1 MGHRCLAFMGTL
13 GVAVAVLQLAPA
25 PVAGQTPTARATTG
39 TAIKAVPA
47 PPTTPWGDPDLQG
60 IWNDDY
66 RVPLQRLPRD
76 VGKEFRTEEE
86 IAALDKQRAA
96 LIRRDDRADRG
107 TEEDVAG
114 AYGEVY
120 FFNKAYGPAH
130 VADCG
135 SAGWE
140 NPAPHAGGTEEEGRD
155 TSISARPPAKYRSLQ
170 EPNAVVP
177 RWAVRAAFTETKRA
191 VSVLQHGG
199 GFYESPRPS
208 GRIRHGLALSD
219 IASARPSWVQTD
231 CAVA

>member
-39 TAIKAVPA
+39 TATKAVPA

-76 VGKEFRTEEE
+76 VGEEFRTEEE

-114 AYGEVY
+114 AYGAVY
-120 FFNKAYGPAH
+120 FSIKPTGRRTSLIVDPPDGKIPPLTPEVQKRRAEIRVFQLALLQN
-130 VADCG
+130 
-135 SAGWE
+135 
-140 NPAPHAGGTEEEGRD
+140 TE
-155 TSISARPPAKYRSLQ
+155 ACKNQMPW
-170 EPNAVVP
+170 
-177 RWAVRAAFTETKRA
+177 WAVRAAFTETKRA

-219 IASARPSWVQTD
+219 IASARPSWVQRD